1 MFKYRYCFTINKKSL
16 EKVGVS
22 PKKSL
27 EKVGISPKKSL
38 EKVGVLPKKSL
49 EKYNFII
56 LISALLGSKVI
67 FE

>member
-27 EKVGISPKKSL
+27 EKVG
-38 EKVGVLPKKSL
+38 VLSKKSL
-49 EKYNFII
+49 EKYNFINYNANKI
-56 LISALLGSKVI
+56 IKRGCLC
-67 FE
+67 